1 MLARLSPI
9 MLNLL
14 SRCKTAKTTAGRLY
28 AAVVTRAREPVFF
41 VKYGVP
47 DTLDGR
53 FDLLTLHAWAVLA
66 QLRVDPAEKRLA
78 QAFVDHIFVGFDE
91 ALRELGAGDMAMGRR
106 MKSFADA
113 FYGRLQAYEAAI
125 ASATPLEAMAEALT
139 RNLYRGVQP
148 ASAAMVAY
156 VLGAKQHLSLTLDGA
171 VDFGALPAP
180 D

>member
-1 MLARLSPI
+1 

-14 SRCKTAKTTAGRLY
+14 RRCKTAKTTAGRLY

-53 FDLLTLHAWAVLA
+53 FDLSTLHAWAVLA
-66 QLRVDPAEKRLA
+66 HLKADPTQKPLA
-78 QAFVDHIFVGFDE
+78 QAFADHLFIGFDE

-106 MKSFADA
+106 MKTFADA
-113 FYGRLQAYEAAI
+113 FYGRLKAYDEAV
-125 ASATPLEAMAEALT
+125 ASAAPLAAMAEALT
-139 RNLYRGVQP
+139 RNLYRGAQP
-148 ASAAMVAY
+148 ASAGLSAY
-156 VLGAKQHLSLTLDGA
+156 AVEVQQRLALTLDGA